1 MPGRVP
7 DIAHTI
13 EQNLNQYFRML
24 DGEPAQGVY
33 DMVVKQ
39 VEKPMLRCVMM
50 QCGGNQSKAAAV
62 LGLNRNTLR
71 KKLVEHGMLGI
82 E

>member
-7 DIAHTI
+7 DIAHAI
-13 EQNLNQYFRML
+13 EQNLNQYFRTL

-33 DMVVKQ
+33 DMVLNQ
-39 VEKPMLRCVMM
+39 VEKPMLSCVMR

-71 KKLVEHGMLGI
+71 KKLAQHGLLDG
-82 E
+82 

>member
-7 DIAHTI
+7 DIAHAI

-39 VEKPMLRCVMM
+39 VEKPMLKCVMA

-71 KKLVEHGMLGI
+71 KKLVAHGMLDGA
-82 E
+82 

>member
-13 EQNLNQYFRML
+13 EQNLNQYFRTL

-33 DMVVKQ
+33 DMVIHQ
-39 VEKPMLRCVMM
+39 VEQPLLRCVMA
-50 QCGGNQSKAAAV
+50 QCGGNQSKAAAM

-71 KKLVEHGMLGI
+71 KKLMLHGLL
-82 E
+82 ES